1 MRRVWGDGKKC
12 KKFRRP
18 KFSFLRQKFL
28 MTFFNKVY
36 RIFPFFSHIFRIFTM
51 LNVVYD
57 PFFTRKSAISENNS
71 LTTPFFT
78 LFVLSRASDNTTS
91 PNIGETDAWAVP
103 TSNFGGTVPQSPP
116 RSPPLIDCHSG
127 VLVGGVCNVLPLSLS
142 FRGTNG
148 EDEQ

>member
-1 MRRVWGDGKKC
+1 MTIFSD
-12 KKFRRP
+12 
-18 KFSFLRQKFL
+18 KFSIFMPKNSDDPFLVIDQVFQ
-28 MTFFNKVY
+28 
-36 RIFPFFSHIFRIFTM
+36 IFPFVFQILRIFTL

-91 PNIGETDAWAVP
+91 PNIEGTDAWAVP
-103 TSNFGGTVPQSPP
+103 TSNFGGTVPPVPP

-127 VLVGGVCNVLPLSLS
+127 VLVGGVCNVPPMSLS